1 MKTKKVHFI
10 FDAQFCGFQEII
22 KDINENE
29 VYADNLI
36 NELFPKIMGIKFDN
50 NCRIYIPED
59 GILIEHDEVYE
70 VEQDNRD
77 KEQKIKDTI
86 NDIYNKFNFL
96 VKLMEE

>member
-36 NELFPKIMGIKFDN
+36 NELFPKVMGIKFDN

-59 GILIEHDEVYE
+59 GILIEHDE